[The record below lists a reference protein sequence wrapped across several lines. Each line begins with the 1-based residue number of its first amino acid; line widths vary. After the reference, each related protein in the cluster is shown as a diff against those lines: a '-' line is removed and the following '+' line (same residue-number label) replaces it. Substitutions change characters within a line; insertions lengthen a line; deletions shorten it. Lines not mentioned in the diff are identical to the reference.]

1 MPSREWSLERL
12 VNASTTGSQAN
23 SKVPALVG
31 GGFVV
36 VWEDGGSTAAIR
48 AQRFDTAGN
57 PVGDEI
63 AIDTGLNEVLPSVAD
78 LADGGSAVTWTE
90 DHTGNNY
97 ILGKLYSASGAVEHN
112 QPVVFSFGPRRRLG
126 RGVARRRI
134 GGRSGPPASGAVSVS
149 YRLLDATGTG
159 GSIATANNPTAAQQN
174 GRTRR
179 PPATMPTAALLRPAN
194 SSPPSP
200 TMPRSPPLTSISSRR
215 EASRGRS
222 SCCPI
227 APNGRYDGIARG
239 PLPRKISTR
248 RSQWD
253 YR

>member
-23 SKVPALVG
+23 SKVAALAG

-36 VWEDGGSTAAIR
+36 VWEDGGSTAPIR

-134 GGRSGPPASGAVSVS
+134 GGRSGPP
-149 YRLLDATGTG
+149 RM
-159 GSIATANNPTAAQQN
+159 
-174 GRTRR
+174 
-179 PPATMPTAALLRPAN
+179 PPAPAAASPLPTTPPPPSRTGEPGDLLLRCRRQRCCV
-194 SSPPSP
+194 PPTLRHP
-200 TMPRSPPLTSISSRR
+200 HQPCLAHRH
-215 EASRGRS
+215 
-222 SCCPI
+222 
-227 APNGRYDGIARG
+227 
-239 PLPRKISTR
+239 
-248 RSQWD
+248 
-253 YR
+253 

>member
-23 SKVPALVG
+23 SKVAALAG

-36 VWEDGGSTAAIR
+36 VWEDGGSTAPIR

-134 GGRSGPPASGAVSVS
+134 GGRSGPPECH
-149 YRLLDATGTG
+149 RHRRQHRHC
-159 GSIATANNPTAAQQN
+159 QQPH
-174 GRTRR
+174 RR
-179 PPATMPTAALLRPAN
+179 PAERANQATSCYDADGSAA
-194 SSPPSP
+194 
-200 TMPRSPPLTSISSRR
+200 
-215 EASRGRS
+215 ASRQLFATLTNHAS
-222 SCCPI
+222 LTATDI
-227 APNGRYDGIARG
+227 YFVA
-239 PLPRKISTR
+239 
-248 RSQWD
+248 
-253 YR
+253 